1 MQSTGRNRFPS
12 IPSTSDEQLA
22 MLDRVGLRFEDIIS
36 CVQGNAC
43 VEGGLHLPDG
53 LTEDEMVQE
62 WDLLMSRN
70 SASKKA
76 SLMGGGAYM
85 HFVPAVVPHL
95 AGQPGFV
102 TAYTPYQPELSQGT
116 LQSLFEYQSF
126 IVELTDMELS
136 NCSMYDGASSTA
148 EAMLM
153 AHRIKHAPR
162 ILAADNVNPAYLATV
177 RTYIEPHGIAIET
190 VAKDES
196 GQVSQAD
203 LERLLSAAPCSAVL
217 VQSPNYFGIIEDLSA
232 LGNLVHAHD
241 ALFVECFTEAMA
253 LGLLKYGLGTG
264 ADVVVGDAQSLGL
277 PMSFGGPHLGV
288 FATLRKFNR
297 EFPGRI
303 VGESV
308 DTEGRQAY
316 VMTLRA
322 REQDIRR
329 EKATSNICSNHALNA
344 ITAAV
349 YLASVGQAGF
359 RSLACENA
367 AKLQKLVRGLE
378 GTGRFSR
385 VFKSG
390 AVFNEMA
397 LASSLT
403 PDELRARLA
412 AVPVIPPLLLPS
424 GMVPGVAGMPY
435 SYLVCATELLK
446 DALLE
451 QVIAALS

>member
-1 MQSTGRNRFPS
+1 MQNTGRNRFPS
-12 IPSTSDEQLA
+12 IPSTSDEQLT
-22 MLDRVGLRFEDIIS
+22 MLNSVGLRFEDIIS

-53 LTEDEMVQE
+53 LTEDQMVQE
-62 WDLLMSRN
+62 WDTLMSRN
-70 SASKKA
+70 SPAEKA

-85 HFVPAVVPHL
+85 HFIPAVVPHL

-136 NCSMYDGASSTA
+136 NCSMYDGASSAA

-162 ILAADNVNPAYLATV
+162 ILVAASVNPAYLATV
-177 RTYIEPHGIAIET
+177 RTYVEPHGIAVET
-190 VAKDES
+190 IATDES
-196 GQVSQAD
+196 GQVSRTE
-203 LERLLSAAPCSAVL
+203 LERLLAAGPCSAVL
-217 VQSPNYFGIIEDLSA
+217 VQSPNYVGVIEDLSA
-232 LGNLVHAHD
+232 LGTVVHAHD
-241 ALFVECFTEAMA
+241 TLFVECFTEAMA
-253 LGLLKYGLGTG
+253 LGLLGYGIGTG
-264 ADVVVGDAQSLGL
+264 ADIVVGDGQSLGL

-288 FATLRKFNR
+288 FATLKKFNR

-349 YLASVGQAGF
+349 YLGSVGRAGF
-359 RSLACENA
+359 RALACENA
-367 AKLQKLVRGLE
+367 AKLQNLVQALE
-378 GTGRFSR
+378 GSGRFLR

-390 AVFNEMA
+390 PVFNEMA
-397 LASSLT
+397 LASSIA
-403 PDELRARLA
+403 PDELRSRLA
-412 AVPVIPPLLLPS
+412 PVPVVPPLALPR
-424 GMVPGVAGMPY
+424 GTVPEVAGMPY

-451 QVIAALS
+451 QVVAALS